1 MTVPGQDQDSS
12 DVEVVVSTRNQS
24 QEYNV
29 ITAPESTPSKHSKQ
43 VSPSVA
49 TNSGTA
55 PSISSQETT
64 SNSSDIAVALQE
76 NDNNTQSA
84 HTAPQPWSSLDI
96 ENAQDESL
104 DSPVRFKLSRRTA
117 IATTPTPT
125 SKKLN
130 PFLVQD
136 SEPKSRSYSVAPLIG
151 RGDAVDEGED
161 EGEDEDEQEGR
172 ALYDERERHSDY
184 SSGTSTPTL
193 AITPTLTARIGARTF
208 PSTAP
213 SSPSTAPSSPS
224 TRPMTRS
231 TSKNQFLESLDQD
244 DEHEIRLMNQRR
256 QPQTTPTRQIGFGQP
271 QPVKRNHTVDLWGR
285 AYYEPTRNSSLTRT
299 PSKKRNAQGNPVRF
313 MSPPGRAFDPL
324 SYDPLTQY
332 KLRIPRL
339 SDQED
344 NGGTQE
350 DDDSEQDGPSA
361 LATQEEDCFR
371 TPKRKR
377 RSKLPLMKLERPFA
391 ARSCQSSDQEQDGQD
406 PAEVLNFD
414 AVFPDDGIDPEE
426 ELYDGNVRDKEGPY
440 DEGSEVEEPAEGEE
454 SEIDSD
460 QEAKVQSD
468 DDSEEI
474 TQVSRARESVHDD
487 ESEEEDEGG
496 NGGPSVQS
504 TPSKYSQRDRLL
516 LDLNSRGPSHFIGD
530 DFQTPPRKN
539 AARDHFNNLQ
549 PPPAPRVPDW
559 AMFSQLS
566 DRQSRYGTPGW
577 IPTSV
582 SQAGDSPSR
591 SRSLRTSTFGSKLGL
606 SKNARN

>member
-12 DVEVVVSTRNQS
+12 DVELVVSTKNQS

-29 ITAPESTPSKHSKQ
+29 ITAPESTPSKQ
-43 VSPSVA
+43 MPPSVA

-55 PSISSQETT
+55 SSISRQETT
-64 SNSSDIAVALQE
+64 SNSSGIAVALQE

-84 HTAPQPWSSLDI
+84 HTAPQPWSNLGNED
-96 ENAQDESL
+96 AQDESM
-104 DSPVRFKLSRRTA
+104 DSPVQFKLSRRTA

-136 SEPKSRSYSVAPLIG
+136 SEPKSRSYSIAPSIG
-151 RGDAVDEGED
+151 RGDAVDEGE
-161 EGEDEDEQEGR
+161 GEDEQEGR

-193 AITPTLTARIGARTF
+193 VITPTLTARIGART
-208 PSTAP
+208 
-213 SSPSTAPSSPS
+213 SPSTAPSSPS

-231 TSKNQFLESLDQD
+231 TSKNMFLESLDQD
-244 DEHEIRLMNQRR
+244 DEHEIRLMNQRK

-299 PSKKRNAQGNPVRF
+299 PSKKRNAQGKPIRF

-344 NGGTQE
+344 NSGTQE

-361 LATQEEDCFR
+361 LATQEEEEEDCFR

-377 RSKLPLMKLERPFA
+377 RSRLPLMKLERPFV

-406 PAEVLNFD
+406 PEEVLNFD

-426 ELYDGNVRDKEGPY
+426 ESYDGNVRDEEGPY
-440 DEGSEVEEPAEGEE
+440 DEGSEYEEPGDGEE
-454 SEIDSD
+454 SEIGAD

-474 TQVSRARESVHDD
+474 TQVSRAREGVHDD
-487 ESEEEDEGG
+487 VSEEEDEVG

-577 IPTSV
+577 IPTSG

-591 SRSLRTSTFGSKLGL
+591 SRSLRTPSFGSKLGS
-606 SKNARN
+606 SKNPRN